1 MAKPRFS
8 LLRTLGLT
16 LALAAPIAAALYLER
31 EFRPPAEAGYGES
44 LLPEPWLELPG
55 QASSLRSESTRRAFV
70 RMLEMEAEFELLPSW
85 PGHVYGSELEA
96 CSDESDIRPMEHHQ
110 VWVIPYSDP
119 PRHFSLRLYGERA
132 VLETSSVAY
141 FKVIVPAPP
150 ADVADAPAAESE
162 KSTGAQPRVSRARIQ
177 SRHLNALEGL
187 RSALLSPEAWSV
199 KQDFPVH
206 HRACDEAPELLI
218 ASCVAGQLEV
228 RSHRCDFDA
237 QPLIERLLG
246 EFDLL
251 LKNAEA
257 SPATR

>member
-1 MAKPRFS
+1 MAKPRIS
-8 LLRTLGLT
+8 PLRTLGLSFA
-16 LALAAPIAAALYLER
+16 LALPVAAALYLER
-31 EFRPPAEAGYGES
+31 EFRPPAEAGDGGS
-44 LLPEPWLELPG
+44 LLPKPWLELPVE
-55 QASSLRSESTRRAFV
+55 ALSLRSEHTRRAVV
-70 RMLEMEAEFELLPSW
+70 RMLEMEADFELLPSW
-85 PGHVYGSELEA
+85 PRGLDGSELEA
-96 CSDESDIRPMEHHQ
+96 CSNERITHATEHHQ

-119 PRHFSLRLYGERA
+119 PRHFSLRLHGERA
-132 VLETSSVAY
+132 VLEASSVAY

-187 RSALLSPEAWSV
+187 RSVLQSPEAWSV

-206 HRACDEAPELLI
+206 HPACVEAPELLI

-228 RSHRCDFDA
+228 RSHRCDFDV

-251 LKNAEA
+251 LKNAEPP
-257 SPATR
+257 PATR